1 MSDKQM
7 PEESASQSSPLAA
20 DDRLATQSNLESAA
34 IAAST
39 IKTVT
44 TTPPVI
50 SSALPKKSP
59 LEHARGLANEFL
71 QTLRFPSQR
80 FEYERRA
87 NEFIELYAEYYCES
101 KNIFKA
107 EKERLRLGTKHCGCF
122 FNFQPR
128 ERVREGQAYQSLAGE
143 SDEIISTTLD
153 KLGDLYLR
161 GLKLNNGDRKN
172 MLIEILSASL
182 ASFAT
187 FVLIECGLDTDYEPH
202 DLVADLLLRHH
213 KELLESKTTV
223 QYFTKIYRQ
232 VNNCGHQPL
241 CGQKLFDYRFPPDAE
256 NKSADKAED
265 PTTTSQQPNPTSAVT
280 PSTTTPLV
288 ARNLQ
293 SALAA
298 VGAANTGI
306 AGTSFVNANQVTA
319 LQNALAVL
327 NSFATESTTAAK
339 STTNSTPGSPPSL
352 IIPPYA
358 GAKPFFNKNTD
369 SEDQEMIDLVERTLD
384 EEKKKKETE
393 NRAEALRKTRL
404 LECNIMVC
412 IDSIRSKSTLGL
424 PPTPPTAPPDTNP
437 PPSFP
442 NQTDFVA
449 TEKTSYDAA
458 NEAQPQPASSD
469 TTATSNTQSC
479 AVDNAPPPNGQ
490 NTVDSRAAVDKLWT
504 AVERLFIAAPSVYIT
519 QYRYNQMALKMAS
532 ASKEALSKHADKT
545 AEVIVLDGG
554 PDGKIEQEIT
564 AAKASKAKR
573 KLKSDQNDYK
583 NQLEAAMVEASRMKV
598 LLSQE
603 KSKRIKLEAKL
614 KTSPPSSSVKETRGP
629 ATGATKKNQSGQAL
643 KKSTSN
649 RNAQGKHRHTTAGD
663 ASNEGSTETESKRK
677 HRNRQY
683 WRKKKDSK
691 TKRSNQNSP

>member
-1 MSDKQM
+1 MSDQQM

-34 IAAST
+34 IAVST
-39 IKTVT
+39 IKIATTIPPVT
-44 TTPPVI
+44 T
-50 SSALPKKSP
+50 SALPKKSP

-128 ERVREGQAYQSLAGE
+128 ERVKEGQAYQSLAGE

-298 VGAANTGI
+298 VGAASATGI
-306 AGTSFVNANQVTA
+306 AGTSFVNANQVA
-319 LQNALAVL
+319 AFQNALAVL
-327 NSFATESTTAAK
+327 NSIATESTNAAK

-424 PPTPPTAPPDTNP
+424 PLPLQQLLLTPIPLQVSPTKLTLWPPTRPPTTPPTRPNLNQQAPTLLPHRILHPALLITLCHPMAKIPLIRVLLLINCGL
-437 PPSFP
+437 PSK
-442 NQTDFVA
+442 DFSLRLLQS
-449 TEKTSYDAA
+449 TSLSTITTKWLSRW
-458 NEAQPQPASSD
+458 QVPAKKP
-469 TTATSNTQSC
+469 C
-479 AVDNAPPPNGQ
+479 Q
-490 NTVDSRAAVDKLWT
+490 NMLTRLLKL
-504 AVERLFIAAPSVYIT
+504 LFLT
-519 QYRYNQMALKMAS
+519 
-532 ASKEALSKHADKT
+532 EALMAR
-545 AEVIVLDGG
+545 L
-554 PDGKIEQEIT
+554 
-564 AAKASKAKR
+564 
-573 KLKSDQNDYK
+573 N
-583 NQLEAAMVEASRMKV
+583 
-598 LLSQE
+598 
-603 KSKRIKLEAKL
+603 
-614 KTSPPSSSVKETRGP
+614 
-629 ATGATKKNQSGQAL
+629 
-643 KKSTSN
+643 
-649 RNAQGKHRHTTAGD
+649 
-663 ASNEGSTETESKRK
+663 
-677 HRNRQY
+677 
-683 WRKKKDSK
+683 
-691 TKRSNQNSP
+691 